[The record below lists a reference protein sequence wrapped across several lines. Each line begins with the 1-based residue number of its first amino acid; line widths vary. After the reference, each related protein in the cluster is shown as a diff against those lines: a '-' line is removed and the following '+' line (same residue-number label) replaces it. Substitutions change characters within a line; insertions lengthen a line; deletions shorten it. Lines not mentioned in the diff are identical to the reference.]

1 MNFLQIGRVSWER
14 VAENIITCFCV
25 GVARKISCTSRRMSV
40 DGLEGCDNRAS
51 SRLTNLVE
59 HLVTLIEDEALNVSE
74 TELLVSDEGVQTT
87 GSGDDDV
94 RVSLLV
100 GEELNVFLHGSTTV
114 EDGSL
119 DVGHVLCESGVFVL
133 DLVGELTGVA
143 HDEDRGLTLDG
154 LHLLE
159 SCEDEDGGLSQTGLG
174 LADDIVTENGLRN
187 ALLLDWIS
195 QLCQNR
201 FAK

>member
-1 MNFLQIGRVSWER
+1 MS
-14 VAENIITCFCV
+14 V
-25 GVARKISCTSRRMSV
+25 GESAVEKARKDT
-40 DGLEGCDNRAS
+40 DEF
-51 SRLTNLVE
+51 TNLVE
-59 HLVTLIEDEALNVSE
+59 HLVTLIEDEALDVAE

-87 GSGDDDV
+87 RSCDDDV

-100 GEELNVFLHGSTTV
+100 GEELDVLLHGGTTV
-114 EDGSL
+114 EDGGL

-143 HDEDRGLTLDG
+143 HNQDRGLALDG
-154 LHLLE
+154 LHLLQG
-159 SCEDEDGGLSQTGLG
+159 CENEDGSLSEARLG
-174 LADDIVTENGLRN
+174 LADDVVTENGLGN

>member
-1 MNFLQIGRVSWER
+1 MMEMD
-14 VAENIITCFCV
+14 EPT
-25 GVARKISCTSRRMSV
+25 
-40 DGLEGCDNRAS
+40 D
-51 SRLTNLVE
+51 LVE
-59 HLVTLIEDEALNVSE
+59 HLVTLVEDEALDVAE
-74 TELLVSDEGVQTT
+74 AELLVSDEGVQTT
-87 GSGDDDV
+87 RSCDDDV

-100 GEELNVFLHGSTTV
+100 GEELDVLLHGSTTV
-114 EDGSL
+114 EDGGL
-119 DVGHVLCESGVFVL
+119 DIRHVLCESGVFVL

-154 LHLLE
+154 LLLLE
-159 SCEDEDGGLSQTGLG
+159 SSEDEDGCLSKTGLG
-174 LADDIVTENGLRN
+174 LADDIVTENGLGN

>member
-1 MNFLQIGRVSWER
+1 MSARELAV
-14 VAENIITCFCV
+14 ENT
-25 GVARKISCTSRRMSV
+25 RR
-40 DGLEGCDNRAS
+40 DTDEH
-51 SRLTNLVE
+51 TNLVE
-59 HLVTLIEDEALNVSE
+59 HLVTLIEDEALDVAE
-74 TELLVSDEGVQTT
+74 AELLVSDEGVQTT

-94 RVSLLV
+94 RVSFLV
-100 GEELNVFLHGSTTV
+100 GKELNVLLHGSTTV
-114 EDGSL
+114 EDGGL
-119 DVGHVLCESGVFVL
+119 DIGHVLCESGVFVL

-143 HDEDRGLTLDG
+143 HDQDRGLTLDG

-159 SCEDEDGGLSQTGLG
+159 GCEDEDGSLSQTGLG